1 MPNLNKDQQNLEEE
15 MKKHPVLTFADIIRA
30 LKEHPEWLEEL
41 RKIILTTELIELP
54 RKFEELL
61 GDVKKLDK
69 KVDRIEQDVTV
80 LKQDVTILKQDVSV
94 LKQDVAILKED
105 VDILKQDVAIL
116 KQDVTVLKQDVA
128 ILKQEVAMLKQ
139 EVTILKQDVAYL
151 KGEFDRFKGR
161 EFERTIREKYYAYF
175 GRLLRKNKL
184 INFEEILPL
193 LESAE
198 DKNLIS
204 EEQKLS
210 VLQLDLL
217 VSGELKPTKK
227 KVFLAVGVSYSL
239 HEEDIERSVERANIL
254 AHLLKKEV
262 IPVLVSVEVKREVE
276 IFNLLYFLKPAFI
289 F

>member
-61 GDVKKLDK
+61 GNVKKLDK
-69 KVDRIEQDVTV
+69 KVDRIEQDVAV

-94 LKQDVAILKED
+94 LKQDVAILKQD

-116 KQDVTVLKQDVA
+116 KQDVAVLKQDVA

-151 KGEFDRFKGR
+151 KGEFGRFKGR

-175 GRLLRKNKL
+175 GKLLRKSKL
-184 INFEEILPL
+184 VNFEEILSL

-198 DKNLIS
+198 DKNLIT

-227 KVFLAVGVSYSL
+227 KVFLAVEVSYSL
-239 HEEDIERSVERANIL
+239 HEENIERSVERANIL

-276 IFNLLYFLKPAFI
+276 IFNLLYFSKPAFI

>member
-1 MPNLNKDQQNLEEE
+1 MPTLNKDQQNLEEE

-54 RKFEELL
+54 RKFEKLL
-61 GDVKKLDK
+61 ENVKKLDK
-69 KVDRIEQDVTV
+69 KVDRIEQDVA
-80 LKQDVTILKQDVSV
+80 V
-94 LKQDVAILKED
+94 LKQDVA
-105 VDILKQDVAIL
+105 
-116 KQDVTVLKQDVA
+116 VLKQDVA
-128 ILKQEVAMLKQ
+128 VLKQDVA
-139 EVTILKQDVAYL
+139 VLKQDVAYL
-151 KGEFDRFKGR
+151 KGEFGRFKGR

-175 GRLLRKNKL
+175 GRILRKSKL
-184 INFEEILPL
+184 VNFEEILPL

-198 DKNLIS
+198 DKNLIT

-227 KVFLAVGVSYSL
+227 RVFLAVEVSYSL

-276 IFNLLYFLKPAFI
+276 KKIEDKGALLIKTDF
-289 F
+289 

>member
-1 MPNLNKDQQNLEEE
+1 MPTLNKDQQNLEEE

-54 RKFEELL
+54 RKFEKLL
-61 GDVKKLDK
+61 ENVKKLDK
-69 KVDRIEQDVTV
+69 KVDRIEQDVA
-80 LKQDVTILKQDVSV
+80 V
-94 LKQDVAILKED
+94 LKQDVA
-105 VDILKQDVAIL
+105 
-116 KQDVTVLKQDVA
+116 VLKQDVA
-128 ILKQEVAMLKQ
+128 VLKQDVAVLKQ
-139 EVTILKQDVAYL
+139 DVAVLKQDVAVLKQDVAYL
-151 KGEFDRFKGR
+151 KGGFGRFKGR

-175 GRLLRKNKL
+175 GRILRKSKL
-184 INFEEILPL
+184 VNFEEILPL

-198 DKNLIS
+198 DKNLIT

-227 KVFLAVGVSYSL
+227 RVFLAVEVSYSL

-276 IFNLLYFLKPAFI
+276 KKIEDKGALLIKTDF
-289 F
+289 

>member
-61 GDVKKLDK
+61 ENVKKIDK

-80 LKQDVTILKQDVSV
+80 LKQDVSV
-94 LKQDVAILKED
+94 LKQDVAILKQD

-116 KQDVTVLKQDVA
+116 KQDVAVLKQDVA
-128 ILKQEVAMLKQ
+128 V
-139 EVTILKQDVAYL
+139 LKQDVAYL
-151 KGEFDRFKGR
+151 KGEFGRFKGR

-175 GRLLRKNKL
+175 GKLLRKSKL

-198 DKNLIS
+198 DKNLIT

-227 KVFLAVGVSYSL
+227 RVFLAVEVSYSL

-262 IPVLVSVEVKREVE
+262 IPVLVSVEVKREIE
-276 IFNLLYFLKPAFI
+276 KKIEDKGALLIKTDF
-289 F
+289 

>member
-61 GDVKKLDK
+61 GNVKKLDK
-69 KVDRIEQDVTV
+69 KVDRIEQDMAV
-80 LKQDVTILKQDVSV
+80 LKQDVTVLKQDVSV
-94 LKQDVAILKED
+94 LKQDVAILKQD
-105 VDILKQDVAIL
+105 VDVLKQDVAIL
-116 KQDVTVLKQDVA
+116 KQDVAVLKQDVA
-128 ILKQEVAMLKQ
+128 ILKQDVAM
-139 EVTILKQDVAYL
+139 LKQDVAYL
-151 KGEFDRFKGR
+151 KGEFGRFKGR

-175 GRLLRKNKL
+175 GRLLRKSKL

-227 KVFLAVGVSYSL
+227 KVFLAVEVSYSL

-276 IFNLLYFLKPAFI
+276 KKIEDKGALLIKTDF
-289 F
+289 

>member
-41 RKIILTTELIELP
+41 RKIILTIELIELP

-61 GDVKKLDK
+61 ENVKKLDK
-69 KVDRIEQDVTV
+69 KVDRIEQDMA
-80 LKQDVTILKQDVSV
+80 V
-94 LKQDVAILKED
+94 LKQDVA
-105 VDILKQDVAIL
+105 
-116 KQDVTVLKQDVA
+116 
-128 ILKQEVAMLKQ
+128 M
-139 EVTILKQDVAYL
+139 LKQDVAYL
-151 KGEFDRFKGR
+151 KEEFGRFKGR

-175 GRLLRKNKL
+175 GRILRKSKL
-184 INFEEILPL
+184 VNFEEILPL

-198 DKNLIS
+198 DKNLIT

-227 KVFLAVGVSYSL
+227 RVFLAVEVSYSL
-239 HEEDIERSVERANIL
+239 HEEDIERLVERANIL

-262 IPVLVSVEVKREVE
+262 IPVLVSVEVKREIE
-276 IFNLLYFLKPAFI
+276 KKIEDKGALLIKTDF
-289 F
+289 

>member
-1 MPNLNKDQQNLEEE
+1 MPTLNKDQQNLEEE

-30 LKEHPEWLEEL
+30 LKEHPEWLEEV

-54 RKFEELL
+54 RKFEKLL
-61 GDVKKLDK
+61 ENVKKLDK
-69 KVDRIEQDVTV
+69 KVDRIEQDVA
-80 LKQDVTILKQDVSV
+80 V
-94 LKQDVAILKED
+94 LKQDVA
-105 VDILKQDVAIL
+105 
-116 KQDVTVLKQDVA
+116 VLKQDVA
-128 ILKQEVAMLKQ
+128 VLKQDVAVLKQ
-139 EVTILKQDVAYL
+139 DVAVLKQDVAYL
-151 KGEFDRFKGR
+151 KGEFGRFKGR

-175 GRLLRKNKL
+175 GRILRKSKL
-184 INFEEILPL
+184 VNFEEILPL

-198 DKNLIS
+198 DKNLIT

-227 KVFLAVGVSYSL
+227 RVFLAVEVSYSL

-254 AHLLKKEV
+254 AYLLKKEV

-276 IFNLLYFLKPAFI
+276 KKIEDKGALLIKTDF
-289 F
+289 

>member
-54 RKFEELL
+54 RKFEKLL
-61 GDVKKLDK
+61 GNVKKLDK
-69 KVDRIEQDVTV
+69 KVDRIEQDVAV
-80 LKQDVTILKQDVSV
+80 
-94 LKQDVAILKED
+94 
-105 VDILKQDVAIL
+105 
-116 KQDVTVLKQDVA
+116 
-128 ILKQEVAMLKQ
+128 
-139 EVTILKQDVAYL
+139 LKQDVAYL
-151 KGEFDRFKGR
+151 KGEFGRFKGR

-175 GRLLRKNKL
+175 GRLLRKSKL

-276 IFNLLYFLKPAFI
+276 KKIEDKGALLIKTDF
-289 F
+289 